1 MGMSEGAIQQAADDL
16 IEVVKPRLRGWLH
29 VGIFPVALVAGI
41 ILVALAPGAAARR
54 PATVFVAAS
63 ILLFATSA
71 LYHRGRWSPR
81 ALSVWKRLDHAN
93 IYLVIAGSY
102 TPFAVLAL
110 DRPASTIILSVVW
123 AGAVGGILFR
133 IFWID
138 APRWLYTGLY
148 LLTGWAA
155 IFVIPQ
161 LVDAAGAGAV
171 ILVVVG
177 GILYTLGGVVY
188 ATKWPDPAPKWFG
201 FHEVFHAFT
210 VLAWIAHYVA
220 VSMVVYGSS

>member
-1 MGMSEGAIQQAADDL
+1 MADGALQGAKDVF
-16 IEVVKPRLRGWLH
+16 EEVKPRLRGWLH
-29 VGIFPVALVAGI
+29 AGIFPVVLVSGTVLI
-41 ILVALAPGAAARR
+41 ALAPGAAARR
-54 PATVFVAAS
+54 PATVFVVAS
-63 ILLFATSA
+63 VLLFATSA
-71 LYHRGRWSPR
+71 LYHRGRWGPK

-123 AGAVGGILFR
+123 AGALGGILFR
-133 IFWID
+133 LFWLE

-148 LLTGWAA
+148 LATGWAA

-161 LVDAAGAGAV
+161 LVDAAGAAAVTLV
-171 ILVVVG
+171 ILG

-201 FHEVFHAFT
+201 F
-210 VLAWIAHYVA
+210 
-220 VSMVVYGSS
+220 